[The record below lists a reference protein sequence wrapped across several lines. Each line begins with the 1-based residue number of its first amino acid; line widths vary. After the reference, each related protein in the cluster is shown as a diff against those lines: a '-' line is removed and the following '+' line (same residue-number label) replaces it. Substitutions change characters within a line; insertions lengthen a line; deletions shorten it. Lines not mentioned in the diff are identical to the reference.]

1 MFKNKR
7 WIYITGI
14 FLLLLSAACTPK
26 EAMFDM
32 LQTGREGLPEGFAA
46 DEETMS
52 LAVLTQTP
60 GSGKNTESQSET
72 SQDIPQLPAP
82 TEVPSMSIIMVG
94 DVLLHTRILEGA
106 QLEDGTYSFASL
118 FENVTEEI
126 QAADLAI
133 VNQEIILGGSELGVS
148 GYPRFNAPYEAGDAL
163 VAAGFDLV
171 CHATNHALDKGEK
184 GLLNCTRFWKEQH
197 PDVGV
202 IGIYDS
208 AEARDTVYL
217 YKENGITVAVLN
229 YTYGTNGIALPKGM
243 PYAVNLLD
251 EDRVA
256 ADLKKANE
264 LADFVIVCPHWGTEY
279 VSEPTKEQKKWAKLF
294 EENGADLVLGTHP
307 HVIEPIEWQGDML
320 VYYSIGNFAN
330 WTSGTNAGT
339 ADRMVGGMAK
349 VTLERAEDG
358 TVFIADYGVTPLICH
373 VEEGKQKVTVY
384 TIYDYTKELEEQNA
398 IRNQDATFSYEYCV
412 ELCGRIW
419 GELWK

>member
-1 MFKNKR
+1 MHKNR
-7 WIYITGI
+7 HWIYMTGI
-14 FLLLLSAACTPK
+14 FLLLLFVACTPK
-26 EAMFDM
+26 DDM
-32 LQTGREGLPEGFAA
+32 LPTEGKSLQEDA
-46 DEETMS
+46 MS
-52 LAVLTQTP
+52 SAVLTQVPDSTGNFDEERLAEQITP
-60 GSGKNTESQSET
+60 QPPT
-72 SQDIPQLPAP
+72 P
-82 TEVPSMSIIMVG
+82 TEIPSMSIVMVG

-106 QLEDGTYSFASL
+106 QLEDGAYSFASL

-133 VNQEIILGGSELGVS
+133 VNQEVILGGSELGVS
-148 GYPRFNAPYEAGDAL
+148 GYPAFNAPYEAGDAL
-163 VAAGFDLV
+163 VAAGFDLI
-171 CHATNHALDKGEK
+171 CHATNHALDKRKK
-184 GLLNCTRFWKEQH
+184 GLLNCIGFWKEQY

-208 AEARDTVYL
+208 AEARDTIFL
-217 YKENGITVAVLN
+217 YEENGITVAVLN
-229 YTYGTNGIALPKGM
+229 YTYGTNGIALPKDM

-279 VSEPTKEQKKWAKLF
+279 VLEPTKEQKKWAKLF

-330 WTSGTNAGT
+330 WTSGTKAGT
-339 ADRMVGGMAK
+339 ADRMVGGMAEI
-349 VTLERAEDG
+349 TLERAEDG

-384 TIYDYTKELEEQNA
+384 TIYDYTEELGKQNA
-398 IRNQDATFSYEYCV
+398 IRKQDAAFSYEYCV
-412 ELCGRIW
+412 ELCERIW
-419 GELWK
+419 GELWR